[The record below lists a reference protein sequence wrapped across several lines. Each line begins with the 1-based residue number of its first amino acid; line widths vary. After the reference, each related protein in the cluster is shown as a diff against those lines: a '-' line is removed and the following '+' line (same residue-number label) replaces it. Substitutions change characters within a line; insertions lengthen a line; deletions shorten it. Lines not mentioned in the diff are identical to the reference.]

1 MIDVKMSE
9 IVSLVMTS
17 ILQNKFK
24 VLLTSLGIIVGA
36 LTIVMVV
43 GIGKGGEADVAD
55 QFKNLNAAAIE
66 IESVAPASSASD
78 MMSMMMMMR
87 SAGGGGSRG
96 MAMPSSTAD
105 VATLTQENAEEMM
118 FFIDNLVTVTLVGNS
133 SQSVFG
139 GEILE
144 EAVDKTI
151 VGASPEYQL
160 TTNLEVISGNFITEE
175 DEANEERTAVLGYD
189 VAVELFGIAEY
200 AYGNDIAIDDKNYSV
215 AGVIKATDSILNG
228 VQIDNAII
236 IPYSTAQQYT
246 FTDDTNPQM
255 IALAKDI
262 ESVDMIIAK
271 SEVLLKEIHPKGE
284 FVISDAGTEM
294 EAALAS
300 ANTLSLLLMSVA
312 TIVFIVGG
320 IGIMNV
326 LFVSVKERTP
336 EIGVLKA
343 LGTSK
348 LDILLQFLLEATFI
362 SIFGGIVGVGLSYII
377 IPLMEYTDI
386 RVEASPEAAVMAL
399 AFAIIT
405 GTVFGFYP
413 ALKASRLSP
422 IEALNSN

>member
-96 MAMPSSTAD
+96 MAMPSSAAD

>member
-1 MIDVKMSE
+1 MKLSE
-9 IVSLVMTS
+9 IINLVMTS

-36 LTIVMVV
+36 MTIVMVV

-66 IESVAPASSASD
+66 IESIEPSTGGMND
-78 MMSMMMMMR
+78 MMNMMR
-87 SAGGGGSRG
+87 MMKGGGGKPIPG
-96 MAMPSSTAD
+96 MTSSSDA
-105 VATLTQENAEEMM
+105 VTLTHENAEEMM
-118 FFIDNLVTVTLVGNS
+118 FFIDNLSDVTLVGNS
-133 SQSVFG
+133 SLSVFG

-151 VGASPEYQL
+151 IGASASYQSI
-160 TTNLEVISGNFITEE
+160 TNLEMLSGNFITDAHEE
-175 DEANEERTAVLGYD
+175 AEERTAVLGYD
-189 VAVELFGIAEY
+189 VAAEIFGYAEL
-200 AYGNDIAIDDKNYSV
+200 AYGNDIAIDEKNYSI
-215 AGVIKATDSILNG
+215 AGVLKKTGSILNG
-228 VQIDNAII
+228 VQVDNAIM
-236 IPYSTAQQYT
+236 IPYSTAQRYT

-255 IALAKDI
+255 IALADDV
-262 ESVDMIIAK
+262 EYVDTIIAK
-271 SEVLLKEIHPKGE
+271 TEVLLKEIHPKGA
-284 FVISDAGTEM
+284 FTISDAGTEI

-300 ANTLSLLLMSVA
+300 ANTLSMLLISVA
-312 TIVFIVGG
+312 VIVFIVGG

-348 LDILLQFLLEATFI
+348 LDILLQFLLEANFI
-362 SIFGGIVGVGLSYII
+362 SVIGGFLGVGLSYAIM
-377 IPLMEYTDI
+377 PLMKYTNI
-386 RVEASPEAAVMAL
+386 RVEASPEAALLAL
-399 AFAIIT
+399 VFAIIT

-413 ALKASRLSP
+413 ALQASRLSP

>member
-1 MIDVKMSE
+1 MSE

-105 VATLTQENAEEMM
+105 IATLTQENAEEMM

-144 EAVDKTI
+144 EAVDKII

>member
-96 MAMPSSTAD
+96 MAMPSSAAD

-144 EAVDKTI
+144 EAVDKII